1 MKQQVRA
8 LLLANSAVTA
18 LVGNRIDWKKNAQGA
33 AYPRITLHGV
43 GRTIGSHMQG
53 PDAIQVSRVQ
63 INCVAL
69 TYAQGNAVGEAVLAA
84 LNHYRDSNFRLI
96 EFAGDGDLEEDGTNE
111 AERPLGVRLDFLIRW
126 RP

>member
-1 MKQQVRA
+1 MKQQLRA
-8 LLLANSAVTA
+8 MLLADSAIST
-18 LVGNRIDWKKNAQGA
+18 LVGSRLDWKKNAQGSV
-33 AYPRITLHGV
+33 YPRVTLHGV
-43 GRTIGSHMQG
+43 GRAIGSHMQG

-63 INCVAL
+63 INCMAL
-69 TYAQGNAVGEAVLAA
+69 TYGEAEAVGEAILAK

-96 EFAGDGDLEEDGTNE
+96 EFASDGDLEEDGTNV